1 MMELKNY
8 MEDLV
13 ASYIDEAAKKDKDF
27 CNCPKCRLDA
37 IALALNALKP
47 KYVVTD
53 KGYAYARIGEL
64 EAQYR
69 TDVIVETTK
78 AMQQVKSRP
87 RH

>member
-1 MMELKNY
+1 MELKNY
-8 MEDLV
+8 MEDVV
-13 ASYIDEAAKKDKDF
+13 ASYVDEAAKKDGEF
-27 CNCPKCRLDA
+27 CNCPKCRLDV
-37 IALALNALKP
+37 IALALNELKP

-53 KGYAYARIGEL
+53 KGYAYARMREL

-78 AMQQVKSRP
+78 AMQMVKSRP